1 MRQLTCMPLL
11 PVHGCSTNCDVS
23 EASCLMNLGLNTQIW
38 PSRLVLFHMG
48 LLIIVTDWPEIS
60 LL

>member
-11 PVHGCSTNCDVS
+11 PVHGCSTNCDVFRS
-23 EASCLMNLGLNTQIW
+23 FMPNEFGPKYSNLALETGSL
-38 PSRLVLFHMG
+38 PHGFM
-48 LLIIVTDWPEIS
+48 IIVTDWPEIS